1 MLVHART
8 DDLKAHASYLGVDL
22 DAPLRDG
29 RLLLLRY
36 RSDFVRRAAHAAS
49 PEQVVADLER
59 VIAPQGPSRLVIDT
73 IAPFVTTDP
82 PLAPV
87 VVALMDMIDR
97 SAATTLL
104 TFPEDLSAGYD
115 RSLEPLV
122 QGAAAVVRLVQED
135 AQVRRAELLS
145 LRYQPP
151 AVTTMRF
158 VIRERAGVVAEHA
171 VRGERLTLRVP

>member
-1 MLVHART
+1 HAR
-8 DDLKAHASYLGVDL
+8 YLGVDL
-22 DAPLRDG
+22 DTPLRDG

-36 RSDFVRRAAHAAS
+36 HSDFVRRTAHAVS
-49 PEQVVADLER
+49 PEQAVADLER
-59 VIAPQGPSRLVIDT
+59 VVSAHRPSRLVIDT
-73 IAPFVTTDP
+73 FSPFVAGAP
-82 PLAPV
+82 PIAPV
-87 VVALMDMIDR
+87 VVALTEMLER

-122 QGAAAVVRLVQED
+122 QSAAAVVRLVQED

-151 AVTTMRF
+151 AATTIHF
-158 VIRERAGVVAEHA
+158 V
-171 VRGERLTLRVP
+171 